1 VSDDGVDQSPGDHTV
16 TVEPRAIRPCERE
29 QAERFATILGQELL
43 DMRRTAATAEKQWLH
58 RKASDGRAEPPERL
72 DRLRGRIAEAD
83 RLLKAL
89 NERFDFA
96 R

>member
-1 VSDDGVDQSPGDHTV
+1 
-16 TVEPRAIRPCERE
+16 
-29 QAERFATILGQELL
+29 
-43 DMRRTAATAEKQWLH
+43 MRRTAATAEKQWLH